1 MAARF
6 VVDSAGTGAWHVGD
20 APDPRSR
27 AVAERHGVR
36 LSGSARRVVRTDFV
50 RFDHLICMDEENR
63 ESLLQMGAPS
73 RKLSLLLEHDPAAT
87 LLEVPDPYYGGR
99 DGFDTVFGLVDSAC
113 EALLQR
119 LLDSS
124 RRPDR

>member
-1 MAARF
+1 MPQAI
-6 VVDSAGTGAWHVGD
+6 SYAGWDELTEG
-20 APDPRSR
+20 
-27 AVAERHGVR
+27 AERELTMGP
-36 LSGSARRVVRTDFV
+36 LTRTDFV

-119 LLDSS
+119 LLGSS